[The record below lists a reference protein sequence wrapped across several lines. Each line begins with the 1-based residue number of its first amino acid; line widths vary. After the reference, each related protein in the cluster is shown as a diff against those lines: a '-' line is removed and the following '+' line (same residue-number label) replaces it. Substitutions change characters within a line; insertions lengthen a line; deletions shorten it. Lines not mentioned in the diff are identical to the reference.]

1 MIKNKDNITSKRV
14 KMIKRFSV
22 IFFLLSVL
30 TGSLLILF
38 YYNEFRTDRGAIEKI
53 ELHGVELQ
61 ERMIM
66 ADFRSIV
73 SDLNFLA
80 GQNDLQRMLINK
92 KPGHRQ
98 ALAREYLRF
107 CEKKGLYDQIR
118 FLDETGVEIVRVNFN
133 SGHPFDVSEEELQ
146 SKAKRYYFKDTLAL
160 DRGEVFVSPFDLNI
174 EQGIIEQP
182 FKPMIRFGTPVFDG
196 NGQKRGIVVL
206 NYLGE
211 QLIQNFKG
219 TSVYSE
225 GFWLIGNKPGDE
237 WRIMYEDSEDLSV
250 SPGAFGIAFPNAWP
264 RISGAE
270 SGQLHDVN
278 GLFTFVT
285 VYPLET
291 SEYYWKIVSYV
302 SPEILNAQTHKLR
315 NKLLLLY
322 AVLLVLTCAGAWFL
336 ANAQINRKQAE
347 QDLRKHRDNLE
358 ELVKDRT
365 SELTVAYERLQKEM
379 SERKQTEARLQLA
392 KDSAEAANKA
402 KSTFLANMG
411 HELRTPLNAII
422 GYSEI
427 LIEDADDLKL
437 KNFASDLQK
446 IETSGKHLLSLI
458 NDILDISKIEVGRIK
473 LHLETFDV
481 RPLIDE
487 VVGTI
492 RPLAEK
498 NTNTLEVHYASN
510 LDTMRADPDKA
521 RLAISNLLN
530 NACKFTEQGTIT
542 LNVTREAVNGDN
554 WLIFSVSDTGIGI
567 GPEEKEELFQPF
579 TQADSSSTRKLE
591 GAGLGLAISK
601 RFCQMMGG
609 DITVKSELGKGSTF
623 TMRLPVNGG

>member
-1 MIKNKDNITSKRV
+1 
-14 KMIKRFSV
+14 MIKRFSV
-22 IFFLLSVL
+22 IFFLLSAL

-38 YYNEFRTDRGAIEKI
+38 YYTEFRTDRDTIEKI

-61 ERMIM
+61 ARTIM

-73 SDLNFLA
+73 SDLKLLS

-92 KPGHRQ
+92 KSGHRQ
-98 ALAREYLRF
+98 ALVGEYLRF
-107 CEKKGLYDQIR
+107 CEKKGIYGQIR
-118 FLDETGVEIVRVNFN
+118 FLDETGMEIVRVNFN
-133 SGHPFDVSEEELQ
+133 SGYPINVPEEELQ

-160 DRGEVFVSPFDLNI
+160 GRGEVFVSPFDLNI
-174 EQGIIEQP
+174 EHGVIEQP
-182 FKPMIRFGTPVFDG
+182 LKLMIRFGTPVFDG

-206 NYLGE
+206 NYLGA

-219 TSVYSE
+219 TSVYTE
-225 GFWLIGNKPGDE
+225 EFWLIGNRPGDE
-237 WRIMYEDSEDLSV
+237 WRIMYEDSKELSV
-250 SPGAFGIAFPNAWP
+250 GPGAFGIAFPNAWQ
-264 RISGAE
+264 RISDAE
-270 SGQLHDVN
+270 SEQFHDAN

-291 SEYYWKIVSYV
+291 NEYYWKIVSYV
-302 SPEILNAQTHKLR
+302 SPEILNAHTHKLR
-315 NKLLLLY
+315 NRLLLLY
-322 AVLLVLTCAGAWFL
+322 AVFLVLMGTGVWFL

-347 QDLRKHRDNLE
+347 QELRNHRDNLK

-365 SELTVAYERLQKEM
+365 SELTVAYERLQREM
-379 SERKQTEARLQLA
+379 SERKQAEEKLQLA
-392 KDSAEAANKA
+392 KDSAEAANRA
-402 KSTFLANMG
+402 KSTFLANMS

-427 LIEDADDLKL
+427 LIEDAEDLNL
-437 KNFASDLQK
+437 KNFVSDLQN

-473 LHLETFDV
+473 LNSETFDV
-481 RPLIDE
+481 RSLIDE
-487 VVGTI
+487 VAGVM
-492 RPLAEK
+492 RLLAEK
-498 NTNTLEVHYASN
+498 NTNTLEVYYASN
-510 LDTMRADPDKA
+510 LDTMRADPDKV
-521 RLAISNLLN
+521 RLVVSNLLN

-567 GPEEKEELFQPF
+567 EPEQKEKLFQPF
-579 TQADSSSTRKLE
+579 IQVDTSDTRKFG
-591 GAGLGLAISK
+591 GAGLGLVISR

-623 TMRLPVNGG
+623 TMRLPINDG